1 VPKTV
6 LVTTRTAMERGG
18 VSYPAGARLPVPIID
33 ALTLKRRGVVTLTRK
48 AAAAP
53 EAVDPPPPPVSRRRY
68 RRRDLQAEET
78 TTVEINPS
86 PPPVAS
92 TPDSP
97 QPVLA
102 PAPAPPDEEG

>member
-18 VSYPAGARLPVPIID
+18 ISYPAGARLPVPIID

-53 EAVDPPPPPVSRRRY
+53 EAVDPPPPAVSRRRY

-86 PPPVAS
+86 PPPVAP
-92 TPDSP
+92 TPESP
-97 QPVLA
+97 RPVFA
-102 PAPAPPDEEG
+102 APAPPDEEG